1 MEFDKCASAWLLKRH
16 VDTLAT
22 FIFYPV
28 GSLVDQGIPFDT
40 PDAQLKRNARQ
51 STFELIL
58 QQNGLHDPTLDAIGR
73 IVHELEIVSWET
85 SRYQQSPATRSLDSL
100 IRTIMNSTQSP
111 DTCFILAME
120 MFDSVYAD
128 IAHESP
134 ETNNRSEGDK

>member
-73 IVHELEIVSWET
+73 IVH
-85 SRYQQSPATRSLDSL
+85 
-100 IRTIMNSTQSP
+100 
-111 DTCFILAME
+111 
-120 MFDSVYAD
+120 
-128 IAHESP
+128 
-134 ETNNRSEGDK
+134 